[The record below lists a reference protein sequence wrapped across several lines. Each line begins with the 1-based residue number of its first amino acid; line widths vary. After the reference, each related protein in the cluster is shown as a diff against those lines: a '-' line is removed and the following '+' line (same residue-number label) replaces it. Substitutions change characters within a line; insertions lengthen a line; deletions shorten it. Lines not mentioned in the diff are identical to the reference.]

1 VSAPTTTTP
10 GVSLDDSSV
19 LATGG
24 DQAARLRRL
33 MERTELPA
41 PSDDRPA
48 SPTPLKPATL
58 GGRLGAHGWG
68 RPGASNG
75 RSAAAAPAPKAHA
88 KVVAIASGKG
98 GVGKTNLTVSLAAC
112 VSAMGA
118 RVTLLD
124 ADFGL
129 ANADVLCGVQPRGR
143 LDEVIDGRRRLRD
156 ILVDTPAGFRL
167 AAGATGVAKLVDAG
181 AQTARAV
188 VSRLERL
195 ERDSDLVLIDCAAGI
210 GRPVLAMLLAADVP
224 IVVATPEPT
233 SITDAYGLIKAL
245 KIESRRA
252 GRPVTP
258 LLWINQAR
266 NEAEARAVYDKIA
279 AVGARFLGT
288 PVGMIGWTPSCPS
301 VSDAVRRRTP
311 VALSHPSR
319 PAAVSVRRTA
329 AELVA
334 RLELR
339 TKSPGERSGFFRRL
353 ASVLGTSQK
362 S

>member
-1 VSAPTTTTP
+1 MERNDTNERASAPP
-10 GVSLDDSSV
+10 
-19 LATGG
+19 
-24 DQAARLRRL
+24 
-33 MERTELPA
+33 
-41 PSDDRPA
+41 RPA
-48 SPTPLKPATL
+48 APEPLKPATL

-68 RPGASNG
+68 RPSADPDRATARAS
-75 RSAAAAPAPKAHA
+75 SARATA

-112 VSAMGA
+112 LSAMGA

-143 LDEVIDGRRRLRD
+143 LDEVIEGRRRLQD
-156 ILVDTPAGFRL
+156 ILVETPAGFRL
-167 AAGATGVAKLVDAG
+167 AAGATGVARLVDAG

-210 GRPVLAMLLAADVP
+210 GRPVLAMLLASDLP

-233 SITDAYGLIKAL
+233 SLTDAYGLIKAL

-252 GRPVTP
+252 GRTVTP
-258 LLWINQAR
+258 QLWVNQAR
-266 NEAEARAVYDKIA
+266 NEAEARAVYEKIA
-279 AVGARFLGT
+279 AVGSRFLGS
-288 PVGMIGWTPSCPS
+288 PVGMIGWTPACPS
-301 VSDAVRRRTP
+301 VPDAVRRRSP
-311 VALSHPSR
+311 VVLAHPTR
-319 PAAVSVRRTA
+319 PAAASVRRTA
-329 AELVA
+329 EELAA
-334 RLELR
+334 RLEVRSAKALR
-339 TKSPGERSGFFRRL
+339 KGSFFQRL
-353 ASVLGTSQK
+353 TSALGSSQK